1 MVKCL
6 PKEAKTVKY
15 IIENLLLLNL
25 MYIFVFLPKR
35 SPHIYYV
42 YYIYRVCFIMKWTN
56 EHDVEF
62 CKEVIASKLFET
74 KKRSAERAQ
83 VWEAIAKK
91 LEKMEYPK
99 FKVEQRSVRDRLK
112 KLIKQFRKKENDERR
127 ASGISPE
134 LTELDTLLEE
144 ISEKEEA
151 SETLAAD
158 MGEREKRRLEE
169 DQMAGQEMRK
179 RAMETLSE
187 TQKRNTKIDQDSP
200 KRKVRKGGNTALAFL
215 AEKAEKET
223 KLKEESNRLERER
236 QEMEKEK
243 TDKFMQ
249 QQNDMLTAIL
259 EMQRQQNNQVQASQ
273 MVLMQQ
279 QQQQGQ
285 ALIALLSKIVDK
297 EN

>member
-1 MVKCL
+1 MRVRSCSANLIYDDAVLQFSRRRRFSTKIRTKMEKNTISA
-6 PKEAKTVKY
+6 KELEEKEGSK
-15 IIENLLLLNL
+15 
-25 MYIFVFLPKR
+25 
-35 SPHIYYV
+35 SG
-42 YYIYRVCFIMKWTN
+42 VCFIMKWTN

-62 CKEVIASKLFET
+62 CKEVITSKLFET

-83 VWEAIAKK
+83 
-91 LEKMEYPK
+91 
-99 FKVEQRSVRDRLK
+99 VEQRSVRDRLK

-169 DQMAGQEMRK
+169 DHMAGQEMRK

-187 TQKRNTKIDQDSP
+187 TKKRNTKIDQDSP

-243 TDKFMQ
+243 TDNFMQ
-249 QQNDMLTAIL
+249 QQNDMLTDIL

>member
-1 MVKCL
+1 
-6 PKEAKTVKY
+6 
-15 IIENLLLLNL
+15 
-25 MYIFVFLPKR
+25 
-35 SPHIYYV
+35 
-42 YYIYRVCFIMKWTN
+42 
-56 EHDVEF
+56 
-62 CKEVIASKLFET
+62 
-74 KKRSAERAQ
+74 
-83 VWEAIAKK
+83 
-91 LEKMEYPK
+91 MEYPK

-151 SETLAAD
+151 SETLAVD
-158 MGEREKRRLEE
+158 MGDREKRRLEE

-187 TQKRNTKIDQDSP
+187 TQKRNTKIDQDGP
-200 KRKVRKGGNTALAFL
+200 KRKVRKGGNTAALEFL

-223 KLKEESNRLERER
+223 KLKEESKRLERER

-285 ALIALLSKIVDK
+285 VLIAILTKIVDK

>member
-1 MVKCL
+1 MGS
-6 PKEAKTVKY
+6 Y
-15 IIENLLLLNL
+15 
-25 MYIFVFLPKR
+25 
-35 SPHIYYV
+35 
-42 YYIYRVCFIMKWTN
+42 
-56 EHDVEF
+56 
-62 CKEVIASKLFET
+62 CKKIG
-74 KKRSAERAQ
+74 
-83 VWEAIAKK
+83 
-91 LEKMEYPK
+91 KMEYPK

-112 KLIKQFRKKENDERR
+112 KLIKQFRKKKNDERR
-127 ASGISPE
+127 ANGISPE

-151 SETLAAD
+151 AETLAAD
-158 MGEREKRRLEE
+158 MGDREKRRLEE

-187 TQKRNTKIDQDSP
+187 TQKRNTGIDQDSL

-273 MVLMQQ
+273 MVLMLNSSNK
-279 QQQQGQ
+279 GKHKY
-285 ALIALLSKIVDK
+285 AKLFNEFCKK
-297 EN
+297 NNGKY

>member
-1 MVKCL
+1 
-6 PKEAKTVKY
+6 
-15 IIENLLLLNL
+15 
-25 MYIFVFLPKR
+25 
-35 SPHIYYV
+35 
-42 YYIYRVCFIMKWTN
+42 MKGTN

-62 CKEVIASKLFET
+62 CKEVVAFKLFET
-74 KKRSAERAQ
+74 KKRSAERAK

-134 LTELDTLLEE
+134 LTKLDTLLEE

-169 DQMAGQEMRK
+169 DQMAGKEMRK
-179 RAMETLSE
+179 RAIETLSE

-223 KLKEESNRLERER
+223 KLKEERNRFERER

-243 TDKFMQ
+243 TDKVMQ
-249 QQNDMLTAIL
+249 QQNDMLTVIL
-259 EMQRQQNNQVQASQ
+259 EMQRQQNNQVQESQ

-279 QQQQGQ
+279 QQQQG
-285 ALIALLSKIVDK
+285 KH
-297 EN
+297 